1 MRPVLAV
8 LQVTDSFAEV
18 WEPIAGSLDA
28 DLRVADSVAE
38 LRLSEGVVGV
48 IVAAGGRE
56 ELVDPVLAELRA
68 GAPAAVRLLAAGEH
82 QPGSSEHP
90 GTGRRAHPARSAWI
104 ACWMN
109 LLPKPA

>member
-8 LQVTDSFAEV
+8 LQVTDSFGEV

-28 DLRVADSVAE
+28 DLRVAGSVAE
-38 LRLSEGVVGV
+38 LRLPEGVVGV

-68 GAPAAVRLLAAGEH
+68 GSGTPVAVVG
-82 QPGSSEHP
+82 
-90 GTGRRAHPARSAWI
+90 ARSDYRLAV
-104 ACWMN
+104 AV
-109 LLPKPA
+109 LRAEAPHVP